1 MFYFI
6 APVVSWLSAQ
16 TIKYITNI
24 IKNRA
29 FHLFH
34 IVKTGGMP
42 SSHTSLVVTLI
53 IQAALIE
60 GVNSIAFATA
70 LVFGLIVIYDA
81 MSLRRAVG
89 YQGSEV
95 EEMYREYCEKHG
107 KEYKSHKPVKGH
119 TLLEIIGGVVWG
131 ALIAFLFNINIIFG

>member
-6 APVVSWLSAQ
+6 APVVSWISAQ

-24 IKNRA
+24 IKN
-29 FHLFH
+29 HSLNLFH

-53 IQAALIE
+53 IQAAIVE
-60 GVNSIAFATA
+60 GIGSVAFATA

-89 YQGSEV
+89 YQGKEV

-107 KEYKSHKPVKGH
+107 KTYEAHKPVAGH
-119 TLLEIIGGVVWG
+119 SALEILGGIVWG
-131 ALIAFLFNINIIFG
+131 ALIAFLFNIPVIFG